1 MKRTILTAALA
12 ACTLSAAAQME
23 ERNPVPMA
31 AAGGR
36 VYRTEVVPYDARHDA
51 EARNREAGGYW
62 MAFNPEVA
70 AAADAVSIVGQ
81 EIEIPYVW
89 TDGDVYL
96 HLENTRSA
104 YTLLVNDQV
113 VAEVED
119 SATPAE
125 FELTPYI
132 RQGKNSL
139 KLILRNAA
147 AEQLNAIPAKRKP
160 FENSYLYYQNKRSI
174 GDFEIALVPDS
185 TRKFGI
191 LDLAIVARNS
201 YNYEEPYRDMQ

>member
-12 ACTLSAAAQME
+12 ACTLSAAAQIME

-31 AAGGR
+31 AGGGR

-62 MAFNPEVA
+62 MAFKPEVA
-70 AAADAVSIVGQ
+70 AAGDAISVVGQ
-81 EIEIPYVW
+81 TVDIPYVW

-104 YTLLVNDQV
+104 YTLWVNDQL

-125 FELTPYI
+125 FCLTPYI

-139 KLILRNAA
+139 
-147 AEQLNAIPAKRKP
+147 
-160 FENSYLYYQNKRSI
+160 
-174 GDFEIALVPDS
+174 
-185 TRKFGI
+185 
-191 LDLAIVARNS
+191 
-201 YNYEEPYRDMQ
+201 

>member
-1 MKRTILTAALA
+1 MQFRFEPIQLFCIFGFALDTPA
-12 ACTLSAAAQME
+12 RQIANAFAFCPRLFVSLSGLYTPANDETNDIDGCAGSLHASAAAQIME

-31 AAGGR
+31 AGGGR

-62 MAFNPEVA
+62 MAFKPEVA
-70 AAADAVSIVGQ
+70 AAGDAISVVGQ
-81 EIEIPYVW
+81 TVDIPYVW

-104 YTLLVNDQV
+104 YTLWVNDQL

-125 FELTPYI
+125 FCLYA
-132 RQGKNSL
+132 L
-139 KLILRNAA
+139 H
-147 AEQLNAIPAKRKP
+147 PA
-160 FENSYLYYQNKRSI
+160 
-174 GDFEIALVPDS
+174 G
-185 TRKFGI
+185 
-191 LDLAIVARNS
+191 
-201 YNYEEPYRDMQ
+201 